1 MSAGLNGQEPPDT
14 GTGWR
19 HLIHEARVALT
30 VTLLLALLAGVLFP
44 ALVLGI
50 GQVAFPAQADGSLL
64 RNADR
69 QVIGSKLIGQRF
81 SGPEYFHGRP
91 SAAGADGYDAA
102 NSSGLNLGPTNEKF
116 AETLRERARA
126 YRKENSLTDDVDLP
140 ADAVTTS
147 ASGLDPHIS
156 AANAYLQA
164 ARVAATR
171 GLPEAVVRDLVRDHV
186 DGRVLGFFGEPR
198 VNVLRLNLALDEAD
212 Q

>member
-91 SAAGADGYDAA
+91 SAAGPDGYDAA

>member
-198 VNVLRLNLALDEAD
+198 VNVLRLNLALDETD